1 MKKILI
7 LIAMMSLLASCS
19 SLSPKP
25 VTTVNKTV
33 SEVAEQWLRCPPPN
47 PRRPDLCKKACCGN
61 GSNWFVSCITF
72 VGEISREALGH
83 VDPDLLKGYSKHPGK
98 TYGSPMKAWQAL
110 VASGRARYDLS
121 KIEEGSAIFY
131 KIPTFPAGHVAI
143 ATGEKDADGEYLVI
157 TSGGYRR
164 KDMRKEKISE
174 EVRAVS
180 AQILGWAKI
189 L

>member
-1 MKKILI
+1 MTASNKIHDEP
-7 LIAMMSLLASCS
+7 ANHELLFTWNQFSISNFPSIRRSITQIICWQC
-19 SLSPKP
+19 KP
-25 VTTVNKTV
+25 V
-33 SEVAEQWLRCPPPN
+33 LR
-47 PRRPDLCKKACCGN
+47 
-61 GSNWFVSCITF
+61 TF
-72 VGEISREALGH
+72 TS
-83 VDPDLLKGYSKHPGK
+83 
-98 TYGSPMKAWQAL
+98 
-110 VASGRARYDLS
+110 
-121 KIEEGSAIFY
+121 GSAIFY

-174 EVRAVS
+174 EVRAVN